1 MDVPFLHQ
9 PIVTSRDYSKYWSG
23 LGFWIDLTIGNML
36 LISCLPTDGNAM
48 QMDVQV
54 YLPEIIG
61 KLDALSGNRLNSDGE
76 PVGWENSRKIHLF
89 DAF

>member
-1 MDVPFLHQ
+1 
-9 PIVTSRDYSKYWSG
+9 
-23 LGFWIDLTIGNML
+23 ML

-89 DAF
+89 DTFYVKRQVSDCKTTLLSIVLTMREVKPGKSI